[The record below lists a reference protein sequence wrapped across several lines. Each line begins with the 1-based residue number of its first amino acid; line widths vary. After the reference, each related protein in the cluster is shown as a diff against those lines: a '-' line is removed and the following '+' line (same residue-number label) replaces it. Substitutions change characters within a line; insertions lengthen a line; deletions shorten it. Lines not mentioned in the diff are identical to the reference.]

1 MIILPYFAWLT
12 QNPPVVP
19 KLYFGAISQEQRLA
33 EICKKIYGIEG
44 YLKYLSHATQQLED
58 DIRREVQDVM
68 AAAIDDMNAALD
80 EIRASTSRE
89 LAELREWVE
98 DQSFSAMLWDVT
110 LGTRIDGVTAMRD
123 LFRDVTVEGCTVDQ
137 LASSTR
143 YPTVADLAASQ
154 YNVRM
159 LAVRGATMLEIDDQA
174 QWRAI

>member
-1 MIILPYFAWLT
+1 MILLPYFAWLT

-19 KLYFGAISQEQRLA
+19 KLYWGAISQEQRLA

-80 EIRASTSRE
+80 EIRTSTSRE
-89 LAELREWVE
+89 LAALRAWVE
-98 DQSFSAMLWDVT
+98 AQSFSAMLWDVT
-110 LGTRIDGVTAMRD
+110 QGAKTDGVTAMRD
-123 LFRDVTVEGCTVDQ
+123 LFWDVTIEGCTVDD
-137 LASSTR
+137 LAASVT
-143 YPTVADLAASQ
+143 YPTVDALAASQ

-159 LAVRGATMLEIDDQA
+159 LAVRGATMLEIEDTA